1 MKYKPIRW
9 FGLFIILIIITAC
22 SQTGDESI
30 ETVEETTTLEVVT
43 VPAATKEPVTS
54 VEENVPTAETG
65 LCANPYYPV
74 LEGSTWNYMSTS
86 TLADNYSFTDTIT
99 SIRNDGFTLT
109 TTYDNLTR
117 TQEWACTPEGLV
129 AVQLG
134 GGLNSPS
141 TNLEVETQK
150 ASGVTYPVEI
160 NAGDTWQ
167 HSLDFTGT
175 MDIAGN
181 SGAATGTTQSDFTA
195 IGVESVTV
203 PAGTF
208 NAMKVQVVTTINIDV
223 SFQGSTIPVNFSSTT
238 TSWYTEGTGWVKS
251 VSEGDF
257 AGQSYTETIE
267 LQWYNIP
274 K

>member
-181 SGAATGTTQSDFTA
+181 PGAATGTTQSDFTA

-208 NAMKVQVVTTINIDV
+208 NAMKVQVMTTINIDV
-223 SFQGSTIPVNFSSTT
+223 SFQGSNIPVNFSSTT
-238 TSWYTEGTGWVKS
+238 TSWYVEGTGWVKS

-257 AGQSYTETIE
+257 AGQSYTETME